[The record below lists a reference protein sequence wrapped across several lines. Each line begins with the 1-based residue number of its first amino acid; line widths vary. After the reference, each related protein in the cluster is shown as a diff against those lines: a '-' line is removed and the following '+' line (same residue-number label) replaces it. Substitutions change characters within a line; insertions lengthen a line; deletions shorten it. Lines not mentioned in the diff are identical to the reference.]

1 MGDLHPEML
10 SWQTLFPM
18 FFPSASAVLSSAFMT
33 DTASSRALFISF
45 KYKGSSQ
52 VHCPL
57 QRPISLHWL
66 KAALNDVLRLRCVPL
81 KCLIEG
87 DLHLSMCISRDS
99 WQNRANIQM
108 KEKKKKKDLGDLE
121 KYVKRVK
128 VISLI
133 YTGREYL
140 VATQLQSIKRLK
152 C

>member
-57 QRPISLHWL
+57 QRPISLH
-66 KAALNDVLRLRCVPL
+66 
-81 KCLIEG
+81 
-87 DLHLSMCISRDS
+87 
-99 WQNRANIQM
+99 
-108 KEKKKKKDLGDLE
+108 
-121 KYVKRVK
+121 
-128 VISLI
+128 
-133 YTGREYL
+133 
-140 VATQLQSIKRLK
+140 
-152 C
+152 

>member
-1 MGDLHPEML
+1 
-10 SWQTLFPM
+10 
-18 FFPSASAVLSSAFMT
+18 
-33 DTASSRALFISF
+33 
-45 KYKGSSQ
+45 
-52 VHCPL
+52 
-57 QRPISLHWL
+57 
-66 KAALNDVLRLRCVPL
+66 
-81 KCLIEG
+81 
-87 DLHLSMCISRDS
+87 
-99 WQNRANIQM
+99 M